1 MRIFGEK
8 TKTEKGNSESWKTGG
23 DETETGRE
31 RWGEKQRQ
39 TDMERR
45 RGKGEILEK
54 RKENREEK
62 TENRRRKQRGEN
74 KTEIKRRGAW
84 KCRRGGT

>member
-1 MRIFGEK
+1 
-8 TKTEKGNSESWKTGG
+8 
-23 DETETGRE
+23 
-31 RWGEKQRQ
+31 
-39 TDMERR
+39 
-45 RGKGEILEK
+45 LEK

-74 KTEIKRRGAW
+74 KTEIKRRRAW